1 MAHPRPPHASST
13 KSRPSDGQDGQGLR
27 LGLGLG
33 LNPRLSLFINSR
45 LWIVDHNHWRVR
57 HSCFCLICA
66 TSIVPQG
73 LKIFMKKETE
83 KPTVLL
89 HDQDRQYCRCRE
101 FSRNKVV
108 SLRDGNKKVHESTS
122 TCQKCSS
129 VNLIFFFLTPVNQK
143 HRGPKCSGSCQPEV
157 KEHLDRSCGDR
168 HARPVPQGSSR

>member
-89 HDQDRQYCRCRE
+89 HDQERQYCRCRE

-129 VNLIFFFLTPVNQK
+129 VNLIFFFFNSSKPETSRTEVFWVLSARSKGALGPVL
-143 HRGPKCSGSCQPEV
+143 R
-157 KEHLDRSCGDR
+157 
-168 HARPVPQGSSR
+168 GSSR